1 MILKDIKEELQ
12 FVLKGKTLD
21 ALVPPSLFVFTQNS
35 LGLTTASILAL
46 SIALLFA
53 LWRARQ
59 GQSVIYAGFGA
70 LTVALAASYA
80 WWTASASNY
89 FLPGFIS
96 GSGFSLLILSTILL
110 KKPFVAWVSHLTRGW
125 PLDWFW
131 RPDIR
136 PAYTE
141 ITWVWFFFFTGRLL
155 FQYQLFLNEAL
166 EQLVL
171 WNLVLGPPAL
181 IVLLIFTYVFGLW
194 RLNRLKGPSVDEFI
208 QDKKP
213 PYEGQKRG
221 F

>member
-1 MILKDIKEELQ
+1 MILKDIKEELY

-21 ALVPPSLFVFTQNS
+21 ALVPPSVFVFTQGS

-46 SIALLFA
+46 CLALFFA
-53 LWRARQ
+53 VWRVWH
-59 GQSVIYAGFGA
+59 GQSVVYAGFGA
-70 LTVALAASYA
+70 LTVALAATYA

-96 GSGFSLLILSTILL
+96 GSGFSLLILSTLIL

-131 RPDIR
+131 RSDIR

-141 ITWVWFFFFTGRLL
+141 ITWLWFFFFTGRLG

-166 EQLVL
+166 EELVV
-171 WNLVLGPPAL
+171 WNLILGPPAL
-181 IVLLIFTYVFGLW
+181 IVLLIVTYVYGLW
-194 RLNRLKGPSVDEFI
+194 RLNQLKGPSVDEFI
-208 QDKKP
+208 QRKQP
-213 PYEGQKRG
+213 PYDGQKRG